1 MEYIYGVESRE
12 ISITP
17 LINRLFGEDKMRHKL
32 RLFNLV
38 FIVVFIFSFTACTGA
53 KTAAETKS
61 ETAPPEKTAVVTT
74 AGSTASENAVS
85 ETTASGGAA
94 TETAAET
101 TAAETT
107 ALGGAPSETTVT
119 ESTLEKSKPKKPKLK
134 IDGKGPAGGFI
145 IFLAGDEGYI
155 EAAPYDQR
163 DNEGDLYL
171 TWDITPSDNPDRV
184 TGALGNGVGTGIN
197 NTQKI
202 VDVWGEG
209 MYAAKICYDLSIG
222 GYSDWYLPSKDELN
236 LIYTVLSKNGVS
248 DFEDSYYWS
257 STETDKW
264 QAWLQWMD
272 SGDQEFILKDYIA
285 NVRAVRAYKV
295 LPIDDS
301 LDFN

>member
-1 MEYIYGVESRE
+1 
-12 ISITP
+12 
-17 LINRLFGEDKMRHKL
+17 MRHKL
-32 RLFNLV
+32 RLLNLV
-38 FIVVFIFSFTACTGA
+38 LIIVFIFSFTACTSA
-53 KTAAETKS
+53 KTAVETKS

-74 AGSTASENAVS
+74 AGSTVLENAVS
-85 ETTASGGAA
+85 ETTASGDAA

-134 IDGKGPAGGFI
+134 IGGKGPAGGFI
-145 IFLAGDEGYI
+145 IFMAGDEGYI

-184 TGALGNGVGTGIN
+184 TGALGTGIGTGIN

-209 MYAAKICYDLSIG
+209 KYAAKICYDLSIG

-257 STETDKW
+257 STETDKY